1 MKLFEPGRIGALE
14 LKNRIIMAPM
24 GIGALAEP
32 DGRLSR
38 RAIDYYT
45 ERARGGAGMI
55 VTGVTCVDVEIE
67 KKAEHGLGT
76 FARVDHP
83 IHINPLSE
91 LADAVHDYGAK
102 LCVQLT
108 AGMGRVAYGALPR
121 EGKAVAP
128 SETACFWAPEF
139 NARQLTTE
147 EVEGLVRAF
156 GMAALYLKV
165 AGVDAVQLHG
175 HEGYLMDQFQSA
187 LWNRRTDKY
196 GGDPERR
203 LSFSKEV
210 IRAIKARAGE
220 DFPVIYRYGLV
231 HYVEGGRELPE
242 SLEMA
247 KHLEAAGVD
256 ALEADAGCYET
267 WYWAHPPTYQPP
279 GCMVDMA
286 EAVKGVVGIP
296 VISVGKLGYPD
307 LAESVLETE
316 KADFICLGR
325 ALLADPDWPEKV
337 RKGRVEDIRPC
348 IGDHTGCLGRVFQGK
363 TLSCTVNPAAGNERA
378 FALRPTRSPRSILVV
393 GGGPGGMQAA
403 MAAAERGH
411 RVQLWEKG
419 DRLGG
424 TLIPASVPDFK
435 RDLRDLAVYLSRR
448 VERSGTAIWLEKE
461 AEAHMVESAGADVVI
476 VATGA
481 LPVMPEVPGAETNRI
496 VTAIDLFKG
505 KAEAGDD
512 VLIIGGGLVGCEAA
526 LYLAQTGRRVTVVE
540 MLGRIC
546 QGENQANRQHLI
558 KLISDA
564 GVNVLTGSTISEITA
579 EGGIAATG
587 DKEDMITADTI
598 VMAAGMRSENAL
610 YESLVKK
617 LPEVH
622 RLGDCVK
629 PRRVMEAIWEGFR
642 TARLL

>member
-1 MKLFEPGRIGALE
+1 MKLFEPGHIGGLQ

-45 ERARGGAGMI
+45 ARAKGGAGMI
-55 VTGVTCVDVEIE
+55 ITGLTCVDVEIE
-67 KKAEHGLGT
+67 KKVEKGFGT
-76 FARVDHP
+76 FARADHP

-108 AGMGRVAYGALPR
+108 AGMGRVAYGTLPR
-121 EGKAVAP
+121 EGHAVAP
-128 SETACFWAPEF
+128 SETPCFWAPKF
-139 NARQLTTE
+139 NARELTTR

-156 GMAALYLKV
+156 SVAALYLKV

-196 GGDPERR
+196 GGDLEGR
-203 LSFSKEV
+203 LAFPLEA

-231 HYVEGGRELPE
+231 HHVEGGRELPE

-247 KHLEAAGVD
+247 RQFEAAGVD

-286 EAVKGVVGIP
+286 EAVKEAVNIP

-307 LAESVLETE
+307 LAESVLREG
-316 KADFICLGR
+316 KADFVCLGR
-325 ALLADPDWPEKV
+325 ALLADPDWPNKIRE
-337 RKGRVEDIRPC
+337 GRREEVRPC

-363 TLSCTVNPAAGNERA
+363 SLSCTVNPAAGNERA
-378 FALRPTRSPRSILVV
+378 FALRPTESPRSVLVV

-411 RVQLWEKG
+411 RVQLWERS

-424 TLIPASVPDFK
+424 TLIPASVPEFK
-435 RDLRDLAVYLSRR
+435 RDLRDLAAYLSRE
-448 VERSGTAIWLEKE
+448 VYRSGVGVLLERE
-461 AEAHMVESAGADVVI
+461 ADAGQIESAGADAVI

-481 LPVMPEVPGAETNRI
+481 RPVMPEVAGADTNRI
-496 VTAIDLFKG
+496 TTALDLLRG
-505 KAEAGDD
+505 QSVAGDD
-512 VLIIGGGLVGCEAA
+512 VLIIGGGLVGCETA
-526 LYLAQTGRRVTVVE
+526 LYLAQSGRRVTVVE
-540 MLGRIC
+540 MLDLIC
-546 QGENQANRQHLI
+546 KGEHKANRQHLV
-558 KLISDA
+558 KLLSDT
-564 GVNVLTGSTISEITA
+564 GVEVLTGSKVSEITA
-579 EGGIAATG
+579 DGGVVATG
-587 DKEDMITADTI
+587 DEREMIKADTI
-598 VMAAGMRSENAL
+598 IMAAGMRPENTL
-610 YESLVKK
+610 YESLTER

-622 RLGDCVK
+622 RVGDCVK
-629 PRRVMEAIWEGFR
+629 PRRVMEAIWEGYR
-642 TARLL
+642 VARLI

>member
-1 MKLFEPGRIGALE
+1 MKLFEPGHIGGLE

-45 ERARGGAGMI
+45 TRAKGGAGMI
-55 VTGVTCVDVEIE
+55 ITGLTCVDVEIE
-67 KKAEHGLGT
+67 RKVENGLGT
-76 FARVDHP
+76 FARADHP

-108 AGMGRVAYGALPR
+108 AGMGRVAYGSLPR
-121 EGKAVAP
+121 EGHAVAP
-128 SETACFWAPEF
+128 SETPSFWAPKF
-139 NARQLTTE
+139 NARELTTR
-147 EVEGLVRAF
+147 EVERLVRAF
-156 GMAALYLKV
+156 SMAALYLKV

-196 GGDPERR
+196 GGDLKGR
-203 LSFSKEV
+203 LAFPLEV

-231 HYVEGGRELPE
+231 HYVKGGRELPE

-247 KHLEAAGVD
+247 RQFEAAGAD

-286 EAVKGVVGIP
+286 EAVREVVNIP
-296 VISVGKLGYPD
+296 VIGVGKLGYPD
-307 LAESVLETE
+307 LAESVLREG
-316 KADFICLGR
+316 KADFVCLGR
-325 ALLADPDWPEKV
+325 ALLADPDWPNKV
-337 RKGRVEDIRPC
+337 REGRGEEVRPC

-363 TLSCTVNPAAGNERA
+363 ALSCTVNPAAGNERA
-378 FALRPTRSPRSILVV
+378 LALRPAETPRSVLVI

-424 TLIPASVPDFK
+424 NLLPASVPEFK
-435 RDLRDLAVYLSRR
+435 RDLRDLAAYLSRE
-448 VERSGTAIWLEKE
+448 VYRSGAGVRLETE
-461 AEAHMVESAGADVVI
+461 ADAAQVESSGADVVI

-481 LPVMPEVPGAETNRI
+481 CPVMPELAGAETNRI
-496 VTAIDLFKG
+496 ITAIDLYKG
-505 KAEAGDD
+505 LSDAGDD
-512 VLIIGGGLVGCEAA
+512 VLVIGGGLVGCETA

-540 MLGRIC
+540 MLDRIC
-546 QGENQANRQHLI
+546 KGEHRANLQHLV
-558 KLISDA
+558 KLLSDT
-564 GVNVLTGSTISEITA
+564 GVEVLTGSNVLEITA
-579 EGGIAATG
+579 EGGVVAKGKAGAIV
-587 DKEDMITADTI
+587 KADTI
-598 VMAAGMRSENAL
+598 VAAAGMRPETAL
-610 YESLVKK
+610 YDALKAY
-617 LPEVH
+617 LPNVC
-622 RLGDCVK
+622 RVGDCVK
-629 PRRVMEAIWEGFR
+629 PRRVMEAIWEGYR
-642 TARLL
+642 ASRLI